1 MPFIVCA
8 VVPRSVRLRLHV
20 LVHYQDYI
28 CMPRESLQYA
38 EDNVFTANAA
48 PFLDDEDFL
57 RAYDLREKTNSW
69 HGASI
74 RWRAYV
80 ACWAGSYA
88 GKIDG
93 DFVECGVNRGG
104 LARAIID
111 YVGFESLNKR
121 FYLIDTFAGIVPA
134 YLSQSE
140 MEIGIPSVYSYYA
153 NNSAEI
159 VRNSFAPFAGVRI
172 VDGVVPDILSSLPIS
187 RVAFLSL
194 DMNCAM
200 PEIRAAEFFWP
211 RMCSGGVMLLDD
223 YGNPL
228 HCEQQKAFD
237 CFARDRGVRV
247 LVLPT
252 GQGLIFKNGEM

>member
-1 MPFIVCA
+1 
-8 VVPRSVRLRLHV
+8 
-20 LVHYQDYI
+20 
-28 CMPRESLQYA
+28 
-38 EDNVFTANAA
+38 
-48 PFLDDEDFL
+48 
-57 RAYDLREKTNSW
+57 
-69 HGASI
+69 
-74 RWRAYV
+74 
-80 ACWAGSYA
+80 
-88 GKIDG
+88 
-93 DFVECGVNRGG
+93 VECGVNRGG

-172 VDGVVPDILSSLPIS
+172 VEGVVPDILSSLPIS

-194 DMNCAM
+194 DMNCTM

-237 CFARDRGVRV
+237 RFARDRGVRV